1 MKLYINETAHE
12 VPLYTKLTP
21 ALYDK
26 VTPLLSQLANTKGA
40 QAAAESEIME
50 KVFSRET
57 LASKIDLT
65 KGQDA
70 FKDIMQ
76 EFEFQEI
83 VKTAY
88 LKVRANL
95 FELIN
100 VDETTIPKI
109 FEFVQAVIDTS
120 KVQNTELLSGIQSEV
135 NSDFWNNQDL
145 DAILDSLKFFRETV
159 CRRVR
164 IM

>member
-1 MKLYINETAHE
+1 MKLYLNDTAYE
-12 VPLYTKLTP
+12 VPLYAKLTP

-26 VTPLLSQLANTKGA
+26 VTPLLSELANTKGA

-50 KVFSRET
+50 KVFAKES
-57 LASKIDLT
+57 LATKIDLT
-65 KGQDA
+65 KGADA
-70 FKDIMQ
+70 FKEIMQ
-76 EFEFQEI
+76 EYEFQEI

-109 FEFVQAVIDTS
+109 FEFVQAVIDIS
-120 KVQNTELLSGIQSEV
+120 KVQNAELLAGIQSEV
-135 NSDFWNNQDL
+135 SSDFWNNQDL
-145 DAILDSLKFFRETV
+145 DGILDALKFFRETV
-159 CRRVR
+159 CRRIR

>member
-1 MKLYINETAHE
+1 MKLYLNDTEHE
-12 VPLYTKLTP
+12 VALYSKLTP

-26 VTPLLSQLANTKGA
+26 VTPLLSELANTKGA
-40 QAAAESEIME
+40 QAAAEAEIME
-50 KVFSRET
+50 KVFSRES
-57 LASKIDLT
+57 LAKKIDLT
-65 KGQDA
+65 KGQEA

-76 EFEFQEI
+76 DFEFQEI

-100 VDETTIPKI
+100 VDDTTIPKI
-109 FEFVQAVIDTS
+109 FEFVKAVIDDN
-120 KVQNTELLSGIQSEV
+120 KVQNAELLAGIQSEV
-135 NSDFWNNQDL
+135 SSDFWQGQDL
-145 DAILDSLKFFRETV
+145 DGILDALKFFRESV

>member
-1 MKLYINETAHE
+1 MKLYLNDTAHE
-12 VPLYTKLTP
+12 VPLYAKLTP

-26 VTPLLSQLANTKGA
+26 VTPLLSELANTKGA

-50 KVFSRET
+50 KVFAKES
-57 LASKIDLT
+57 LATKIDLT
-65 KGQDA
+65 KGADA
-70 FKDIMQ
+70 FKEIMQ
-76 EFEFQEI
+76 EYEFQEI

-120 KVQNTELLSGIQSEV
+120 KVQNAELLAGIQSEV
-135 NSDFWNNQDL
+135 SSDFWNNQDL
-145 DAILDSLKFFRETV
+145 DGILDALKFFRETV
-159 CRRVR
+159 CRRIR